1 MLDKYV
7 KTRSVINPYQFPSA
21 SIDVAYRAIKAQYQ
35 PALSTSPLPPP
46 YLPPSTPVNVTFTLK
61 GQHPTRILQIALGDS
76 SIPDG
81 WGRGGVVQCGSE
93 PCR

>member
-1 MLDKYV
+1 MLHKYV

-46 YLPPSTPVNVTFTLK
+46 LPPSLNPGERDFHAEGTTSDP
-61 GQHPTRILQIALGDS
+61 HPTNCTWGFVHS
-76 SIPDG
+76 G
-81 WGRGGVVQCGSE
+81 WMGEGGG
-93 PCR
+93 